1 MVDSDYIRNE
11 IYPLLRHDLEHHTK
25 VIPIERWAECILG
38 VSQTKLLCCEACLQN
53 QHLLIDPVIT
63 KYMECYCTAKLDK
76 DRHDSW
82 AMVVNRINTIS
93 RKFQNIPQTGLSGL
107 FFVRNHRSI
116 VDGDEPHYAQPNVLV
131 VQKSSLSKFPPL
143 GTSTEAT
150 SNLTWHDVVSCLHF
164 RRRHGVTLK
173 KSYSD
178 WESWRSPSARSIP
191 PGEKHHKRAAGVSTA
206 LQQMIHCAHWCVAV
220 GRSSTCDDPT
230 HAGIYPIASYSSE
243 PPSCSFIL

>member
-1 MVDSDYIRNE
+1 MVDSDYIRDE

-25 VIPIERWAECILG
+25 VIPIERWAEFILG
-38 VSQTKLLCCEACLQN
+38 VSQKKLIRWETCLQN

-63 KYMECYCTAKLDK
+63 KSMECYCTAELDM
-76 DRHDSW
+76 DRHDPW

-93 RKFQNIPQTGLSGL
+93 RKLQNIPQTSLSDL

-116 VDGDEPHYAQPNVLV
+116 VDGDEPHYAQPDVLI
-131 VQKSSLSKFPPL
+131 VQKSSLSKLPPL

-150 SNLTWHDVVSCLHF
+150 SNRTLHDIVSCVHF
-164 RRRHGVTLK
+164 TRRHTLQE
-173 KSYSD
+173 SYSD
-178 WESWRSPSARSIP
+178 WESWLSPAASRMP
-191 PGEKHHKRAAGVSTA
+191 PSEKHRRRAAGVSTA